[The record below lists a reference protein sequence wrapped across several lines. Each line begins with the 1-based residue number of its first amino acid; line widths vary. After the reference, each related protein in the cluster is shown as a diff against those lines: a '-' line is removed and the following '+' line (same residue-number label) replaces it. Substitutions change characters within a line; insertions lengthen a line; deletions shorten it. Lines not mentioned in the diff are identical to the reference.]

1 MTLFSLQVPAIIL
14 VLNFLYKGKI
24 LKKYQTISENISKF
38 IFDIAG
44 NDFISNLD
52 HLLCKDFIFL
62 KTEFSKNFSNS
73 FGKQTVRSQI
83 KFKTVWLTETDIR
96 SFDEFVAEVIL
107 CFTNKNDYE
116 FFITDSAQELVK
128 QKILKNKEKIV
139 DLLFEL
145 YDSFFEETEACQK
158 Y

>member
-1 MTLFSLQVPAIIL
+1 MD
-14 VLNFLYKGKI
+14 
-24 LKKYQTISENISKF
+24 KYNVIAENISKF
-38 IFDIAG
+38 IFDVAG
-44 NDFISNLD
+44 DDFIVNLD
-52 HLLCKDFIFL
+52 QIRYKDLIFL
-62 KTEFSKNFSNS
+62 KIESSKNFSNS
-73 FGKQTVRSQI
+73 FGKQTVHCQV
-83 KFKTVWLTETDIR
+83 KFETIWLTETDIR
-96 SFDEFVAEVIL
+96 SFDEFAAEVIL
-107 CFTNKNDYE
+107 CFVNKNDYE

>member
-1 MTLFSLQVPAIIL
+1 LR
-14 VLNFLYKGKI
+14 
-24 LKKYQTISENISKF
+24 KYNTIAENISKF

-44 NDFISNLD
+44 DDFIVNLD
-52 HLLCKDFIFL
+52 QIKYENLLFL
-62 KTEFSKNFSNS
+62 RTENSKNHSLS
-73 FGKQTVRSQI
+73 FGKQTVHCQV
-83 KFKTVWLTETDIR
+83 KFKTLWLTETDIR
-96 SFDEFVAEVIL
+96 SFDEFAAEVIL
-107 CFTNKNDYE
+107 CFVNKNDYE

>member
-1 MTLFSLQVPAIIL
+1 M
-14 VLNFLYKGKI
+14 
-24 LKKYQTISENISKF
+24 KKYETISENISRF

-44 NDFISNLD
+44 DDFISNLD

-83 KFKTVWLTETDIR
+83 KFKTVWLTETDIQ

-107 CFTNKNDYE
+107 CFVNKNDYE

-145 YDSFFEETEACQK
+145 YDFFFEETETCQK